1 MDICSVIVE
10 SREVKKFTSKR
21 STILS
26 SCHLIMSK
34 NCSFVG
40 FGRSSCGESRGV
52 EEVVILGDCQANI
65 ESHLSS
71 CHLSKT
77 KLKESE
83 LIAAR
88 AGVFNPTEEQL
99 QSMTVCR
106 SHRNA
111 LGRFWRG
118 ARSCQYPLHSARSS
132 KCSGRDVFNLAL
144 AKTV

>member
-1 MDICSVIVE
+1 MA
-10 SREVKKFTSKR
+10 
-21 STILS
+21 
-26 SCHLIMSK
+26 K
-34 NCSFVG
+34 NCSFFG

-65 ESHLSS
+65 EGHLSS
-71 CHLSKT
+71 CHLCKA
-77 KLKESE
+77 KLKEFE

-88 AGVFNPTEEQL
+88 AGFFNPTEEQL

-118 ARSCQYPLHSARSS
+118 ARSCQYLVHSGRVS
-132 KCSGRDVFNLAL
+132 KCSWRDVFNLAL
-144 AKTV
+144 AENVYTLYGQLVQIRSRKYDRCSLTIFDCPYWN